1 MGQNVNKKRKRE
13 RERKNRKVAVFPVR
27 NYARVKKTEKNL
39 RNGSPR
45 FIEKTKFSMKSFYT
59 QLLNSRCVSMMNSVI
74 LDKVITT
81 KVDWPGRSKNLINE
95 EKGCWTSV
103 YYYAIYPSPRGHV
116 SFLRD
121 EGRREG
127 LPSKRRRE
135 GNGRSLESE
144 RERGAKY
151 WKAEEEIKRFIKQDI
166 ESVLLHWRVD
176 VNRNRPWN
184 QRSG

>member
-27 NYARVKKTEKNL
+27 NYARIKKTEKNL

-95 EKGCWTSV
+95 EKGRVVGPPYIIILFTLRPGGM
-103 YYYAIYPSPRGHV
+103 YHFYET
-116 SFLRD
+116 RD
-121 EGRREG
+121 EQKGCRVREG
-127 LPSKRRRE
+127 EKGMEDRSNRSENEERNIGKRRR
-135 GNGRSLESE
+135 R
-144 RERGAKY
+144 
-151 WKAEEEIKRFIKQDI
+151 
-166 ESVLLHWRVD
+166 
-176 VNRNRPWN
+176 
-184 QRSG
+184 

>member
-27 NYARVKKTEKNL
+27 NYSAGKKNLEKNL

-59 QLLNSRCVSMMNSVI
+59 QLLDSRCVSMMNSVI

-95 EKGCWTSV
+95 EKGRVVGPPYIIILFTLRPGGM
-103 YYYAIYPSPRGHV
+103 YHFYET
-116 SFLRD
+116 RD
-121 EGRREG
+121 EQKGCRVREG
-127 LPSKRRRE
+127 EKGMEDRSNRSENEERNIGKRRR
-135 GNGRSLESE
+135 R
-144 RERGAKY
+144 
-151 WKAEEEIKRFIKQDI
+151 
-166 ESVLLHWRVD
+166 
-176 VNRNRPWN
+176 
-184 QRSG
+184 